1 MKRLKLM
8 CAAAAVLFCGS
19 ASAEVVNDYKVDFNT
34 AISTSAHDFA
44 VATGWGHVVD
54 NYFDEYE
61 YETYY
66 ATYTYQ
72 AASGIDGSGALVV
85 GDQTSYGSGWFRG
98 STTDLLVT
106 PAVTGTSSI
115 YVKKTQKS
123 GAVEFYT
130 VTKSGNTYKKGT
142 AITLETTPELST
154 DAFVKVEIPA
164 QEGAYIGIYGS
175 NVIFDDFEAAEAD
188 IASRALKITK
198 VVAATTNV
206 NCDETNH
213 FPIAIEATVQN
224 TGGDTLNPG
233 ENDYS
238 LSIAN
243 YTQGLAV
250 VSTTP
255 IEVALAP
262 GESTTVALTASVDYN
277 TYPNRNRYDVVE
289 NVTGTNVYVAWWDV
303 TPYKPILKVR
313 DGSNNLID
321 SGTAL
326 SFGMVTE
333 AVSKTYKIKNTGAA
347 PMHIESITLPE
358 GFTSSVA
365 DGTTVDPDGEL
376 EWVIT
381 FNPTESGIYSG
392 DIVLHITDIADDF
405 KFVASGTMLDTSK
418 YFINFEDN
426 TMPGGSLNL
435 GGSSWSIKYI
445 NTTDNKYA
453 LMSGSYD
460 PSYMFILPLLKVEE
474 GEKMS
479 IDIVGRSSNSFVKIY
494 HSTDRE
500 NWTLAK
506 TYTKDDFQQATES
519 SWGGNKYPF
528 TSFVIDNIPAGNQ
541 YIAIESGYAFV
552 DNIYGFERVA
562 VAHDVVAQS
571 FTAPASGM
579 VNYDLSVAA
588 SFLNVND
595 QPEAAGS
602 YTATFYVNDEAV
614 ATAEAAEIAAAGTAA
629 FNFVYTPHAAGD
641 YTAYIELAFGDY
653 KVKSDVAAISVAN
666 ETASKELAVGSKTT
680 TSSNLPFTLNYCN
693 SETEC
698 IYTADVLGLSSGDKI
713 ASLCV
718 NGTKSSDLT
727 TKVTVYLQNTDD
739 ASTASSGTSLCD
751 VSAMTKVYEGDYTF
765 KKGETKLFN
774 ITFNEPFEYTG
785 SNIRIVFVS
794 EASSYSSASFD
805 VFKDTMGHIAYR
817 YADSGLSGK
826 SFSTYISNLPV
837 LNLQIVSE
845 PMLVSGRVVKVD
857 GTPVAD
863 AEVALTSGNVL
874 YSATTDAE
882 GNYSATIFQA
892 DKTYTA
898 TLTAGSYAKEKT
910 DISFAEGNV
919 VANFMTPGTLTLESG
934 KKAALCLPEYP
945 ADENL
950 AFFEFSKVEG
960 TEVTLSK
967 SDAIIDGAPYVI
979 IPTADVDVVI
989 TEIPDAEDGGEAGIG
1004 GVKLQGTYDFIT
1016 VASDAAGTIYSLLN
1030 NDFTKVE
1037 AATEILP
1044 LRAFVVA
1051 DGDYTFTFENDPTGA
1066 ELIGVDGVA
1075 GNADVY
1081 NLQGQ
1086 RVGKASDMKS
1096 LEKGI
1101 YIVNGKKVALTK

>member
-1 MKRLKLM
+1 M
-8 CAAAAVLFCGS
+8 
-19 ASAEVVNDYKVDFNT
+19 
-34 AISTSAHDFA
+34 
-44 VATGWGHVVD
+44 
-54 NYFDEYE
+54 
-61 YETYY
+61 
-66 ATYTYQ
+66 
-72 AASGIDGSGALVV
+72 
-85 GDQTSYGSGWFRG
+85 
-98 STTDLLVT
+98 
-106 PAVTGTSSI
+106 
-115 YVKKTQKS
+115 
-123 GAVEFYT
+123 
-130 VTKSGNTYKKGT
+130 
-142 AITLETTPELST
+142 
-154 DAFVKVEIPA
+154 
-164 QEGAYIGIYGS
+164 
-175 NVIFDDFEAAEAD
+175 
-188 IASRALKITK
+188 
-198 VVAATTNV
+198 
-206 NCDETNH
+206 
-213 FPIAIEATVQN
+213 
-224 TGGDTLNPG
+224 
-233 ENDYS
+233 
-238 LSIAN
+238 
-243 YTQGLAV
+243 

-303 TPYKPILKVR
+303 TPYKPSLKVR

-333 AVSKTYKIKNTGAA
+333 AVSKTYKIQNTGAA

-392 DIVLHITDIADDF
+392 DIVLKIADIADDF

-426 TMPGGSLNL
+426 TMPDGSLNL

-519 SWGGNKYPF
+519 WWGGNKYPF

-614 ATAEAAEIAAAGTAA
+614 ATAEAAEIAAAGTA
-629 FNFVYTPHAAGD
+629 NFSFAYTPHAAGD
-641 YTAYIELAFGDY
+641 YTAYVELAFGDY
-653 KVKSDVAAISVAN
+653 KVKTDVATITVA
-666 ETASKELAVGSKTT
+666 EESFSSEITIGEKYG
-680 TSSNLPFTLNYCN
+680 TSSNLPLTLGYCN
-693 SETEC
+693 SESEC
-698 IYTADVLGLSSGDKI
+698 IYTADVLGLTSGTKI
-713 ASLCV
+713 AGLYI
-718 NGTKSSDLT
+718 NGSKNSEDLT
-727 TKVTVYLQNTDD
+727 TTVTIWMQNTDD
-739 ASTASSGTSLCD
+739 DAVMSSGTETYD
-751 VSAMTKVYEGDYTF
+751 VENMTKVFEGTYTF
-765 KKGETKLFN
+765 KNAGGTAPKLLNVMFSQ
-774 ITFNEPFEYTG
+774 PFEYTG
-785 SNIRIVFVS
+785 SNVRIIFRS
-794 EASSYSSASFD
+794 LCDGWKSTSFDTFQGEAGQATWRYSDGNLFSASFR
-805 VFKDTMGHIAYR
+805 TTSYGR
-817 YADSGLSGK
+817 PS
-826 SFSTYISNLPV
+826 LPV
-837 LNLQIVSE
+837 LNLLLDAE
-845 PMLVSGRVVKVD
+845 APTMSGRVVKVD

-874 YSATTDAE
+874 YTATTDAE

-898 TLTAGSYAKEKT
+898 TLTAGDYEKAKT
-910 DISFAEGNV
+910 NISFAEGNV
-919 VANFMTPGTLTLESG
+919 VANFMTPGTITLESG

-950 AFFEFSKVEG
+950 AFFEISKVEG

-989 TEIPDAEDGGEAGIG
+989 TEIPDAEDGGVAGIG

-1016 VASDAAGTIYSLLN
+1016 VASDSAGTIYSLLN

-1086 RVGKASDMKS
+1086 RVGKASDIKS